1 MSALPKENPLSEV
14 ERLNAAADQA
24 IEACGGDLRA
34 TIRAL
39 LLANEFLEA
48 QISKGYMRG
57 DALARFRM
65 PDWWD

>member
-1 MSALPKENPLSEV
+1 MSALPQENPLSVV

-24 IEACGGDLRA
+24 IEACGGDLQA

-39 LLANEFLEA
+39 MLANEFLEA
-48 QISKGYMRG
+48 QISRGYMRG
-57 DALARFRM
+57 EAYARFRI